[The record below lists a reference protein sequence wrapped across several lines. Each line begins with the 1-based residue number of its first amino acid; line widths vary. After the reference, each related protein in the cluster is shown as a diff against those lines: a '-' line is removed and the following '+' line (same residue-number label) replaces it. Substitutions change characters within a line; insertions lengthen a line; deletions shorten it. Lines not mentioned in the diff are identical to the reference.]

1 NAMNSYHNRAI
12 SNQEI
17 IEELI
22 QIAHKLKE
30 ASDRGEDLG
39 LTEDEVCFYDALAQ
53 NDSATEMLGDDKLK
67 VIATQ
72 LVMTVRKNVSIDW
85 TVRESARAKIRV
97 VVRRILKKFGYPPD
111 LQAAAVK
118 LVLQQAEALSDEWA
132 TG

>member
-1 NAMNSYHNRAI
+1 
-12 SNQEI
+12 
-17 IEELI
+17 
-22 QIAHKLKE
+22 
-30 ASDRGEDLG
+30 
-39 LTEDEVCFYDALAQ
+39 
-53 NDSATEMLGDDKLK
+53 MLGDDKLK

-118 LVLQQAEALSDEWA
+118 LVLQQAEALSDEWSA
-132 TG
+132 T